1 MFTDINEELYQY
13 LTTHHDTRKTLT
25 DLYSSGQYELAN
37 EIIRTLGFSTTIDS
51 FMHYLST
58 L

>member
-1 MFTDINEELYQY
+1 MFTDINEELYQF
-13 LTTHHDTRKTLT
+13 LKAHHDTRKTLT

-51 FMHYLST
+51 FMRYLST

>member
-1 MFTDINEELYQY
+1 MTIDRNEELYRY
-13 LTTHHDTRKTLT
+13 LQAHPDARKTLT
-25 DLYSSGQYELAN
+25 DLYRSGQYELAN

-51 FMHYLST
+51 FIRYLAA